1 MATAPSIHTRYVY
14 SPQIASHY
22 RINGSQ
28 QRPSYS
34 SSSSSSSSS
43 SYSASNFSSIFLS
56 AGRNRGQRKHSV
68 GPQAMSTAT
77 QGNSIAITASNINNG
92 PEHLLVLVHGIMSSS
107 SDWTYT
113 EAELTKH
120 LGKNFLIY
128 ASSSNTYTKTFSGI
142 DEAGKRLADEVMQVV
157 KKTKSLKRI
166 SFLAHSLGGLF
177 ARYAVAVLYS
187 PDTSTSG
194 QLGDPQNCTME
205 NSERTNFSKG
215 GLIAGLE
222 PINFITLATPHLGVR
237 GKNQLPFLF
246 GVTILEKIAAP
257 VASLFVGQT
266 GTQLFLTDGN
276 PNKPPLLLRM
286 ASDCEDG
293 KFISAL
299 GTFRFRT
306 VYANVSYD
314 HMVGWRTSSIRRE
327 TELGKPPSQFL
338 DGYKHVVDVKYCTP
352 VPSDGSQFT
361 PRAMKAKET
370 AQNASYTENTVE
382 YHQIMEEEMI
392 RGLQQLGWKKVDV
405 NFRSATLPFF
415 AHYNIHVKNE
425 RLHNAGVGVIAHV
438 ADSLRQSEATILAP
452 SF

>member
-1 MATAPSIHTRYVY
+1 MFNV
-14 SPQIASHY
+14 
-22 RINGSQ
+22 N
-28 QRPSYS
+28 
-34 SSSSSSSSS
+34 
-43 SYSASNFSSIFLS
+43 IF
-56 AGRNRGQRKHSV
+56 
-68 GPQAMSTAT
+68 
-77 QGNSIAITASNINNG
+77 
-92 PEHLLVLVHGIMSSS
+92 
-107 SDWTYT
+107 
-113 EAELTKH
+113 
-120 LGKNFLIY
+120 
-128 ASSSNTYTKTFSGI
+128 
-142 DEAGKRLADEVMQVV
+142 
-157 KKTKSLKRI
+157 
-166 SFLAHSLGGLF
+166 
-177 ARYAVAVLYS
+177 
-187 PDTSTSG
+187 
-194 QLGDPQNCTME
+194 
-205 NSERTNFSKG
+205 
-215 GLIAGLE
+215 
-222 PINFITLATPHLGVR
+222 
-237 GKNQLPFLF
+237 QLPFLF

-293 KFISAL
+293 KFMYVMNPYVLAIDSYVSVIQCLQDFTAFVDLHSEHFDFAL
-299 GTFRFRT
+299 FMPMYHMT
-306 VYANVSYD
+306 VSIKHIFFNQTCFICHKQTYWLFLSFGNSYNFYID
-314 HMVGWRTSSIRRE
+314 MVGWRTSSIRRE